1 VADLELEVENVAAE
15 RAGVWVADSTM
26 AEGAMGKSEGVDE
39 DSTEAVGAEEV
50 DSGGGLAKVAEG
62 AMVAAAAKAVAPAAP
77 VGPPPPVAV
86 VGGSRVAVA
95 EHNRF

>member
-1 VADLELEVENVAAE
+1 MEVEKEVAG
-15 RAGVWVADSTM
+15 RAGGWVADSTM
-26 AEGAMGKSEGVDE
+26 AEGARGNSEGVAE
-39 DSTEAVGAEEV
+39 DSTEAVRAEEV

-86 VGGSRVAVA
+86 VGR
-95 EHNRF
+95 